1 MGKATQD
8 LKNEHD
14 AILHVFTIIDK
25 MLTIGTKEDIEIFKF
40 GDELIYFL
48 KTFADKCHHGKEE
61 DYLFTELIARG
72 IPNEGGPIGVLL
84 LEHKQGREYISLM
97 NKSLESKGLI
107 NFKTNAIKYRDLM
120 RNHIDK
126 ENNALFVM
134 ADKVLD
140 DARQNE
146 LFEKFETHEETVIGH
161 GVHEEL
167 HSMIHKWEEEFN
179 V

>member
-14 AILHVFTIIDK
+14 AILHVLKILDK
-25 MLTIGTKEDIEIFKF
+25 MLSTDTKEDIEIFKF
-40 GDELIYFL
+40 GNELIYFL

-61 DYLFTELIARG
+61 DYLFKELIARG
-72 IPNEGGPIGVLL
+72 IPNEGGPIGVMLQ
-84 LEHKQGREYISLM
+84 EHQQGREYISLM
-97 NKSLESKGLI
+97 SKSLESKDLI
-107 NFKTNAIKYRDLM
+107 NFKATAAKYRDHM

-146 LFEKFETHEETVIGH
+146 LFEKFEIHEEMVIGH

-167 HSMIHKWEEEFN
+167 HSMIHKWDEEFK